1 MVVVVVRGAVVS
13 VMVMVMFVFVFV
25 GGGVNIASVASGG
38 DTGKHQHAFGLR
50 NARVVVT
57 DLVGVA
63 ARSVVMVTEAQTSG
77 FAAPDGTHQQEDA
90 EEREAHA
97 ASE

>member
-1 MVVVVVRGAVVS
+1 MGMGMVVVV
-13 VMVMVMFVFVFV
+13 
-25 GGGVNIASVASGG
+25 GGGVKIASVASGG
-38 DTGKHQHAFGLR
+38 NTGKRQRAFGLR
-50 NARVVVT
+50 NVRVVVT